1 MAVLVIGGMP
11 GCGKTTLAINVA
23 RDMGLEEVVQTDVLK
38 TVLKASGCRDAS
50 VDTSHNAWRRLGG
63 EKSPSALK
71 AGYRLHTDTYRK
83 LLQDIVSISAGMGK
97 ALVLEGAQISPFNFE
112 VLEGRKLGY
121 YITCP
126 PEERRRRLALK
137 QARRSCENS
146 EWVTHFDDICL
157 LDEWLCAE
165 AWRSGMTVVENASLE
180 QTLERIEKEALTLWT

>member
-38 TVLKASGCRDAS
+38 TVLKATGRHDAS
-50 VDTSHNAWRRLGG
+50 VDTSHNAWRRLGE

-71 AGYRLHTDTYRK
+71 TGYRLHTDAYQN
-83 LLQDIVSISAGMGK
+83 LLQDIVTISTGMGK
-97 ALVLEGAQISPFNFE
+97 ALVLEGAQISPFNFAT
-112 VLEGRKLGY
+112 LEGRKLGY

-137 QARRSCENS
+137 QAKRSCENP
-146 EWVTHFDDICL
+146 EWVAHFDDICF

-165 AWRSGMTVVENASLE
+165 AWRSGMAVVENTSLE
-180 QTLERIEKEALTLWT
+180 QTLEQIEKEALALWT